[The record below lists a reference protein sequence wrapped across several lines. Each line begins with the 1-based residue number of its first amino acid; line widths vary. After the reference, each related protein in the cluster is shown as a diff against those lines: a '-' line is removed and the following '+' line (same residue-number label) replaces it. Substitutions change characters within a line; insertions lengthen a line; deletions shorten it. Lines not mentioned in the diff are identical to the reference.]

1 MISEEVLFEHLKD
14 HFGIGDIYEL
24 RSKCRNIEYV
34 FARLIYCEY
43 QRRKGAHPK
52 NIGVWLNRDRA
63 TILYTLQKFQTE
75 YETNKQFRELVDNI
89 FEE

>member
-24 RSKCRNIEYV
+24 RSKCRSIEYV

-43 QRRKGAHPK
+43 HRRKGAHPK
-52 NIGVWLNRDRA
+52 NICVWLNRDRT
-63 TILYTLQKFQTE
+63 TIINSLQKFKAE
-75 YETNKQFRELVDNI
+75 YETNKQFRDLVDNI